1 MYDDGHVYTDK
12 PGNVNWKFA
21 GGPKAELD
29 ASIAAKKAKAAGP
42 ATPALMQK
50 SAKDSYDHD
59 PTTTSMYDDGHVY
72 TDKPGNVNWKF
83 AGGPKAELDASIA
96 AKKAKA
102 AAPAAAAPALVQKS
116 GKDSFDADGSTA
128 SMYDDQHVYSKP
140 GQFTGG
146 AAKLSGKPEDP
157 TKDAAAPG
165 NPEAALSQKKSKDT
179 FDVDDKQHA
188 LDPQDSSMYDDQ
200 HTYTAK
206 PGSLKNT
213 PYKGTLIQSTDKVSV
228 DAQLDEAAKNW
239 LKSKSAKDED
249 KPAPTAPFAPA
260 VINQEA
266 PKTETVKAKDV
277 SVGDAVNGTKN
288 VVVNATV
295 AT

>member
-1 MYDDGHVYTDK
+1 MG
-12 PGNVNWKFA
+12 
-21 GGPKAELD
+21 
-29 ASIAAKKAKAAGP
+29 
-42 ATPALMQK
+42 
-50 SAKDSYDHD
+50 
-59 PTTTSMYDDGHVY
+59 
-72 TDKPGNVNWKF
+72 
-83 AGGPKAELDASIA
+83 
-96 AKKAKA
+96 
-102 AAPAAAAPALVQKS
+102 
-116 GKDSFDADGSTA
+116 
-128 SMYDDQHVYSKP
+128 DQHVYSKP

-200 HTYTAK
+200 HAYTAK

-239 LKSKSAKDED
+239 LKSR
-249 KPAPTAPFAPA
+249 A
-260 VINQEA
+260 VGA
-266 PKTETVKAKDV
+266 AGGA
-277 SVGDAVNGTKN
+277 SSCGAVPRARGGRRR
-288 VVVNATV
+288 
-295 AT
+295 

>member
-1 MYDDGHVYTDK
+1 
-12 PGNVNWKFA
+12 
-21 GGPKAELD
+21 
-29 ASIAAKKAKAAGP
+29 
-42 ATPALMQK
+42 
-50 SAKDSYDHD
+50 
-59 PTTTSMYDDGHVY
+59 
-72 TDKPGNVNWKF
+72 
-83 AGGPKAELDASIA
+83 
-96 AKKAKA
+96 
-102 AAPAAAAPALVQKS
+102 
-116 GKDSFDADGSTA
+116 
-128 SMYDDQHVYSKP
+128 MYDDQHVYSKP

-213 PYKGTLIQSTDKVSV
+213 PYKGTLVQSTDKVSV

-239 LKSKSAKDED
+239 LKSKSAKEED
-249 KPAPTAPFAPA
+249 KPAPTAPFASA
-260 VINQEA
+260 VINQDRKVEEA
-266 PKTETVKAKDV
+266 PKTETAKAKETP
-277 SVGDAVNGTKN
+277 SLGDAVNGTKN